1 MAGCHH
7 LNCQKCSIIH
17 SSQKCLF
24 FAFRL
29 SWLCFGICYHKLMM
43 HSSLWLLWTTF
54 QCTFGL
60 TTTLPVTKKFKH
72 NSPFHDFPVVTVL
85 FFVRL
90 TSVTLKI
97 LSLKYNLVIA
107 DQILT
112 RFFLIWKD
120 IDSWLTDNSET
131 LRITIMT
138 QEKCF
143 HHLNRIWIVNN
154 ICICTGSC

>member
-1 MAGCHH
+1 MLFLGSGSLIMVVVSGGKIMAGCHH

-24 FAFRL
+24 FAFCL

-72 NSPFHDFPVVTVL
+72 NSPFYDFPVVTVL

-112 RFFLIWKD
+112 TFFLIWKD

-138 QEKCF
+138 Q
-143 HHLNRIWIVNN
+143 
-154 ICICTGSC
+154 

>member
-1 MAGCHH
+1 MFLGSGSLIMVVVGGGKIMAGCHH

-24 FAFRL
+24 FAFCL
-29 SWLCFGICYHKLMM
+29 PWLCFGICYHKLMM

-72 NSPFHDFPVVTVL
+72 NSLFHHFSVVTVL

-97 LSLKYNLVIA
+97 FSLKYNLVIA

-120 IDSWLTDNSET
+120 RTLSWQIIQKL
-131 LRITIMT
+131 
-138 QEKCF
+138 
-143 HHLNRIWIVNN
+143 
-154 ICICTGSC
+154 